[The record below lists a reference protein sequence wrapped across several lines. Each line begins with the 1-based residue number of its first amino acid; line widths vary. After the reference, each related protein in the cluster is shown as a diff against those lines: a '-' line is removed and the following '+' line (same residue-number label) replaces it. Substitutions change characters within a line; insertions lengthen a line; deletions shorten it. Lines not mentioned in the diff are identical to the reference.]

1 MKIAIGSD
9 HAGFEIKEEIKSFL
23 TSLNTDFIDLGA
35 HEFDSLDDYP
45 DYAKNV
51 GYAVRNNDVQKGI
64 IVCGSGVGA
73 SIAANKMPGVR
84 ASICHDLYSASQGV
98 EHDDLNVLCLGARI
112 VDAEF
117 AKGLIQAFLSA
128 EFTAEERHS
137 RRVGKIIE
145 LERNGPQI
153 VNKPQGG

>member
-51 GYAVRNNDVQKGI
+51 GYAVRNMMYKKELSFV
-64 IVCGSGVGA
+64 VV
-73 SIAANKMPGVR
+73 
-84 ASICHDLYSASQGV
+84 
-98 EHDDLNVLCLGARI
+98 VLVHL
-112 VDAEF
+112 
-117 AKGLIQAFLSA
+117 
-128 EFTAEERHS
+128 
-137 RRVGKIIE
+137 
-145 LERNGPQI
+145 
-153 VNKPQGG
+153 